1 MSSNLTPIDISNQP
15 DILRLAEEVQATRTP
30 RVLKRDSE
38 SIAVVMPLATAL
50 PRQGEDVWKHY
61 DTKRVRK
68 ALQESAGALAGV
80 DKERLLG
87 DIAAERT
94 QKTHGRSF

>member
-1 MSSNLTPIDISNQP
+1 MYRSLTPIDISNQP

-30 RVLKRDSE
+30 RVLKRDNE

-50 PRQGEDVWKHY
+50 PKQAGDVWKNY
-61 DTKRVRK
+61 DAKRVQK
-68 ALQESAGALAGV
+68 ALKESAGALAGV
-80 DKERLLG
+80 DKETLLS

-94 QKTHGRSF
+94 QKARTRLL

>member
-1 MSSNLTPIDISNQP
+1 MQRNLTPLDISNQP

-30 RVLKRDSE
+30 RVLKRHSE

-50 PRQGEDVWKHY
+50 PKQGEDVWKHY
-61 DTKRVRK
+61 NTKRVQK
-68 ALQESAGALAGV
+68 ALQASAGALAGV
-80 DKERLLG
+80 DKEALLS

-94 QKTHGRSF
+94 QKTHNRAS